1 MTVDTKNVKYVPGM
15 YAKKRPNA
23 SDLANQYILEWEQNR
38 MALIRKKEKEARIS
52 DCISFS
58 REIGVGA
65 LEIVDILAEKRG
77 FTVVD
82 REILNY
88 IAETGQL
95 QKSTIEFFDERYP
108 GKMSEFASLLFG
120 EKSFVMSDY
129 MRALAGAVH
138 ALADAGPTLFVGRG
152 THWMLPR
159 EHVLAVRFISSKAF
173 RVRRIAEIMGI
184 PEDIA
189 EKTLEDED
197 KRQNSFFKKNFGSA
211 SADSHEFDLVIN
223 CSYTKGPEAV
233 AELVDLAYR
242 QKFE

>member
-1 MTVDTKNVKYVPGM
+1 MTVDTKNAKYVPGM
-15 YAKKRPNA
+15 YAKRRPNA
-23 SDLANQYILEWEQNR
+23 ADLANKYILDWEQNR
-38 MALIRKKEKEARIS
+38 MALIHKKEKEARIS

-65 LEIVDILAEKRG
+65 LEIADILAEKRG

-129 MRALAGAVH
+129 MRSLAGAVH
-138 ALADAGPTLFVGRG
+138 AFAGAGPTIFVGRG

-159 EHVLAVRFISSKAF
+159 DHVLAVRFVSSKAF
-173 RVRRIAEIMGI
+173 RVHRIAEIMGI
-184 PEDIA
+184 PEDLA
-189 EKTLEDED
+189 EKTLDEED
-197 KRQNSFFKKNFGSA
+197 KRQSNFFKKNFGAA
-211 SADSHEFDLVIN
+211 SADPRAFDLMIN
-223 CSYTKGPEAV
+223 CTYTKGPEAA
-233 AELVDLAYR
+233 AELVGLAYR